1 MSTAAWRRSWVA
13 IYEAGGHSYAVR
25 VVYSDESGTGSQEE
39 EPISRQLLRKPEAR
53 EYYDLIRPQIVH
65 DALTPLWDVAIP
77 PIVDRLLKM

>member
-1 MSTAAWRRSWVA
+1 VA
-13 IYEAGGHSYAVR
+13 IYEAGGHISYAVR
-25 VVYSDESGTGSQEE
+25 VVYSDDSGTGSEEE

-65 DALTPLWDVAIP
+65 DGLTALWDVATQ